1 MRIKLQVLIAAG
13 LPSDYGMPPAP
24 PPAASTSNLAGHS
37 IPEVGN
43 QLVIEF
49 KNDPFYKKKLIF
61 FFFQNA
67 ILGSMASRDYSYI
80 SSGPQEMTTF
90 SATSARFRPNQ
101 GQISQPQ
108 NVPNPAPTRK
118 TQQQNQQF
126 ETLPASVI

>member
-1 MRIKLQVLIAAG
+1 MNKISGSHSSRSPFGLRYASGSAPCRIDIEPRGTLDTWGKESTWFRIQKWSFLQKMLI
-13 LPSDYGMPPAP
+13 
-24 PPAASTSNLAGHS
+24 
-37 IPEVGN
+37 
-43 QLVIEF
+43 
-49 KNDPFYKKKLIF
+49 

-80 SSGPQEMTTF
+80 SPGPQEMTTF